1 MWWETFQVG
10 RSSPAPGSGR
20 NRVARTCPR
29 GRCCVP
35 GDGIFGLFSVKAG
48 PRLLAGAYPIT
59 TRMKT
64 RLETVVSE
72 RFCRDVSGPWREVRD
87 DVWGE
92 NSSEEYPCVGRCNRW
107 RSTSRN
113 SSSSWPNRKC
123 RRTTMPPSAF
133 QSPELIDTFTALE
146 RHLASPEGGTLVS
159 EPICNAP
166 RRRQA

>member
-1 MWWETFQVG
+1 MTLETFQV
-10 RSSPAPGSGR
+10 RY
-20 NRVARTCPR
+20 VD
-29 GRCCVP
+29 VP
-35 GDGIFGLFSVKAG
+35 GDGIFGLFSVKG

-59 TRMKT
+59 MKT

-92 NSSEEYPCVGRCNRW
+92 NSSEEYPCVGRCNR
-107 RSTSRN
+107 
-113 SSSSWPNRKC
+113 
-123 RRTTMPPSAF
+123 AF

-159 EPICNAP
+159 EPMCNAP